1 MKKTLS
7 RWLTL
12 QNIAILLGALY
23 IGFQIYEL
31 PAEVKLLKERMDNSE
46 KEIIVLKEK
55 LELSIS
61 MLKEVKADVKQI
73 MKDIKW

>member
-73 MKDIKW
+73 MKDIK

>member
-1 MKKTLS
+1 MKRLS

-12 QNIAILLGALY
+12 QNIVIMLGALY

-31 PAEVKLLKERMDNSE
+31 PAEVKILKERMDNSE

>member
-1 MKKTLS
+1 MKRLS

-12 QNIAILLGALY
+12 QNIAIAFGALY

-31 PAEVKLLKERMDNSE
+31 PAEVKILKERMDNSE
-46 KEIIVLKEK
+46 KEIIILKEK